1 MKIKKY
7 TYLIFLLSLFSIRH
21 NAQTVYA
28 QVSSKQVQVG
38 VQFEYAIVIKTNPN
52 SYTPPN
58 FKDFDVVSG
67 PNQSS
72 SMQWVNG
79 QTSMQ
84 MTLSWALVAKKEGK
98 ATIGSAIINAGSE
111 RFETNPIT
119 LEVTKGAATSQQ
131 NSTTNDEKAQFNKV
145 SGSDIFI
152 RTGISKN
159 KCVIGEQIT
168 IIQKVYSR
176 FPIVGFQKVNTPT
189 YDGFYMQLQE
199 SPTKGQ
205 VLQENVDGVMY
216 QTYEL
221 FRHVCIPNKS
231 GKLQLNITDCDV
243 VIRRQTNAKPKNIF
257 EQFFGTAGY
266 EDIPV
271 NAKSRPTSV
280 EVVGLPEEGK
290 PASFTGAVGN
300 YNFKVEA
307 SRTELKANDAFNL
320 KMTVSGKGNLKLVD
334 APKPL
339 LPEGFETYDP
349 KISENGNSKTFDYL
363 VIPRSEGNYVLKD
376 LDFSYYNL
384 ETKKYVTVSPEPI
397 NIKVLPPDPN
407 STGAQVYTQL
417 NQVKTSDNDIRYI
430 KKGNFELTKTE
441 TEFFNSP
448 THFALL
454 AFPVLALLGGLVVR
468 RNHIKNNSNMVLVKE
483 RKAAKVAKKQLV
495 VAEKLMQQNNKD
507 DFYTEILLA
516 LNNYVSN
523 KLNIPVADLS
533 HETIKKT
540 LAAKQVDEN
549 INTKLITTLQTSEYA
564 KYAPG
569 AVSGDLQTV
578 YKDTIDLITNLEEQL
593 SKKDTRNKT

>member
-7 TYLIFLLSLFSIRH
+7 TYLIFLLTLFSLKYV
-21 NAQTVYA
+21 AQTVYA

-38 VQFEYAIVIKTNPN
+38 VPFEYAIVINTNPN
-52 SYTPPN
+52 NYTPPN
-58 FKDFDVVSG
+58 FKDFDIVSG

-79 QTSMQ
+79 QTSTQ

-98 ATIGSAIINAGSE
+98 ATIGTAYVTAGSQ
-111 RFETNPIT
+111 RFETNAIT
-119 LEVTKGAATSQQ
+119 LDVTKGAATTQQ
-131 NSTTNDEKAQFNKV
+131 NSTGANDDKAQYNKV
-145 SGSDIFI
+145 SGGDVFI
-152 RTGISKN
+152 RTGISKS
-159 KCVIGEQIT
+159 KCVLGEQIT

-176 FPIVGFQKVNTPT
+176 LPIVGFQKVNPPT
-189 YDGFYMQLQE
+189 YDGFYMQLLE

-205 VLQENVDGVMY
+205 IVNENVDGVMY

-221 FRHVCIPNKS
+221 FRHTCIANKA
-231 GKLQLNITDCDV
+231 GKLSLAPAECEIV
-243 VIRRQTNAKPKNIF
+243 VRKQTNSKPKNIF

-271 NAKSRPTSV
+271 STKSRPTTV

-290 PASFTGAVGN
+290 PASFSGAVGN

-334 APKPL
+334 PPKPT

-349 KISENGNSKTFDYL
+349 KIVENGNSKTFDYL
-363 VIPRSEGNYVLKD
+363 VIPRSEGDYVLKD
-376 LDFSYYNL
+376 LDFSYFNL
-384 ETKKYVTVSPEPI
+384 ESKKYITISPEPI
-397 NIKVLPPDPN
+397 TIKVLPPDPN
-407 STGAQVYTQL
+407 STGAQVYTPQ
-417 NQVKTSDNDIRYI
+417 NQVKASDNDIRYI
-430 KKGNFELTKTE
+430 KKGNFELVKTE

-448 THFALL
+448 VHFALL
-454 AFPVLALLGGLVVR
+454 AFPLLALLGGLIVR

-495 VAEKLMQQNNKD
+495 LAEKLMQQNNKD
-507 DFYTEILLA
+507 GFYTEILLA
-516 LNNYVSN
+516 LNNYISN

-533 HETIKKT
+533 QEHIQKT
-540 LAAKQVDEN
+540 LTIKQVDETIN
-549 INTKLITTLQTSEYA
+549 IKLIATLQTSEYA

-569 AVSGDLQTV
+569 AVSGDLQAV

-593 SKKDTRNKT
+593 NKIK

>member
-1 MKIKKY
+1 MKNSRYI
-7 TYLIFLLSLFSIRH
+7 LILLFLFVYNLH
-21 NAQTVYA
+21 KAQTVYA
-28 QVSSKQVQVG
+28 QVSSKQVQIG
-38 VQFEYAIVIKTNPN
+38 VPFEYAIIINTNPN
-52 SYTPPN
+52 NYTPPS

-79 QTSMQ
+79 QTSTQ

-98 ATIGSAIINAGSE
+98 ATIGSAIVNAGSQ
-111 RFETNPIT
+111 RFETNTIT
-119 LEVTKGAATSQQ
+119 LEVVKGNAQTQQ
-131 NSTTNDEKAQFNKV
+131 GGASDDKAQYNKV
-145 SGSDIFI
+145 SGGDVFI
-152 RTGISKN
+152 RTGISKS
-159 KCVIGEQIT
+159 KCVLGEQIT

-176 FPIVGFQKVNTPT
+176 LPIVGFQKVNPPT

-205 VLQENVDGVMY
+205 IVNENVDGVMY

-221 FRHVCIPNKS
+221 FRHTCIPNKA
-231 GKLQLNITDCDV
+231 GKLSLASAECDIV
-243 VIRRQTNAKPKNIF
+243 VRKQTNAKPKNIF
-257 EQFFGTAGY
+257 EQFFGAAGY

-271 NAKSRPTSV
+271 NAKSRTTTID
-280 EVVGLPEEGK
+280 VVGLPEEGK
-290 PASFTGAVGN
+290 PISFSGAVGN
-300 YNFKVEA
+300 YNYKVEA

-334 APKPL
+334 PPKPI

-349 KISENGNSKTFDYL
+349 KIIENSSTKTFDYL
-363 VIPRSEGNYVLKD
+363 VIPRSEGSYTLKD
-376 LDFSYYNL
+376 LDFSYFNL
-384 ETKKYVTVSPEPI
+384 ETKKYVTISPTPI
-397 NIKVLPPDPN
+397 IIKVLPPDPN
-407 STGAQVYTQL
+407 STGAQVYIPQ
-417 NQVKTSDNDIRYI
+417 NQVKTTDNDIRYI
-430 KKGNFELTKTE
+430 KKGNFELIKAE

-454 AFPVLALLGGLVVR
+454 TFPVLALLGGLALR

-495 VAEKLMQQNNKD
+495 TAENLMQQNNKD
-507 DFYTEILLA
+507 GFYTEILLA

-533 HETIKKT
+533 HDNIKKT
-540 LAAKQVDEN
+540 LDIKKVNEQ
-549 INTKLITTLQTSEYA
+549 TTQKLINTLQTAEYA

-569 AVSGDLQTV
+569 AVSGDLQKV

-593 SKKDTRNKT
+593 SKKDTRSKT